1 MSFLIPFL
9 SYFIINRSNKPQSLQ
24 YHHFELILVLGKI
37 QFLNLSGQG
46 KCNVLVLTVCTCT
59 CILYV
64 HAYSH
69 SSIMYLY
76 LLLVYCIYV
85 CTSVACNI
93 FTYYYI
99 VCAYGPMPHECT
111 HITAVIYYTVVH
123 CHIVFS
129 QLTISFLVFSILL
142 KRIVPSHF
150 PQVIYYIQLI
160 VCVLIFVLL
169 VIVKYNLL

>member
-1 MSFLIPFL
+1 MQCSSTYSMYL
-9 SYFIINRSNKPQSLQ
+9 YMQ
-24 YHHFELILVLGKI
+24 
-37 QFLNLSGQG
+37 
-46 KCNVLVLTVCTCT
+46 TVCTYIQSLIHYVLILAT
-59 CILYV
+59 CILY
-64 HAYSH
+64 
-69 SSIMYLY
+69 ICMY
-76 LLLVYCIYV
+76 IR
-85 CTSVACNI
+85 VACNI
-93 FTYYYI
+93 FAYYYI